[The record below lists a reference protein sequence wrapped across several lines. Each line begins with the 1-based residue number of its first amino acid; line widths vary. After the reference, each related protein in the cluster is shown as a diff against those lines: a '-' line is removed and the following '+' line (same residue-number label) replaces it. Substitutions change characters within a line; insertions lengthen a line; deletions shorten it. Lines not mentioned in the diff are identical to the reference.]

1 MVLIRRRLA
10 MSLFHHFMNRPSTFD
25 WVNFLKSL
33 LQQLVLLVKRHRV
46 LAVVLSLLIVVFVAF
61 SALIGFPLMVV
72 LLVPVALIAWPLIN
86 RRIKKG
92 GLVGGTAEALAFSSI
107 IAISCVAVFAVIQLV
122 PYGKSGT
129 NPSNFDRKFEPD
141 WDSPRTR
148 ELTVNACFGCHSNE
162 VKYPSYSKIA
172 PISWAVQKHIDEG
185 RSEVNYSLA
194 KQSNDLRDIGE
205 ESIEVIQ
212 EGSMPPSY
220 YTRFGMHPEAKLTEA
235 EKNEL
240 IQGLM
245 KTFGVT
251 GSGKDG
257 YED

>member
-1 MVLIRRRLA
+1 ME
-10 MSLFHHFMNRPSTFD
+10 
-25 WVNFLKSL
+25 FLKSTL
-33 LQQLVLLVKRHRV
+33 RQLIQLIRHHRV
-46 LAVVLSLLIVVFVAF
+46 LAVVLALFIALFAAF
-61 SALIGFPLMVV
+61 SALIGFPVMLV
-72 LLVPVALIAWPLIN
+72 LLLPVAVIALAMVQ
-86 RRIKKG
+86 RRLKKTG
-92 GLVGGTAEALAFSSI
+92 VIGGTAEALAICSSI
-107 IAISCVAVFAVIQLV
+107 AVATVAVFAVIQLV

-129 NPSNFDRKFEPD
+129 NPPNFDRQFEPD

-162 VKYPSYSKIA
+162 VEYPGYSKVA

-185 RSEVNYSLA
+185 RENANFSLA
-194 KQSNDLRDIGE
+194 KKSRNLQKLGR
-205 ESIEVIQ
+205 ESIETIQ

-220 YTRFGMHPEAKLTEA
+220 YTRFGKHPEAKLTDA

-251 GSGKDG
+251 SSE
-257 YED
+257 YERDED